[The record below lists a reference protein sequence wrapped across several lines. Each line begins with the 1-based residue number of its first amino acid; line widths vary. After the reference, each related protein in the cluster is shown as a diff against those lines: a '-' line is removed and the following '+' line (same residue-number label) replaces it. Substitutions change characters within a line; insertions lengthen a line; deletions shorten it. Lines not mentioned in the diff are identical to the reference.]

1 MLRFKLFGI
10 HIEVHLSHLLIAGI
24 LGHLVAQWGL
34 PQAGVAPQPPAASG
48 RELWL
53 ATAWWAFAIS
63 LAALTH
69 ELGHALMALHFGYR
83 PTVHLVGLG
92 GLTRAHPN
100 ETVPWHR
107 EATITVAGAMLGFTV
122 AAGAFLMAHLSRQTL
137 GDTAASTHFFHALSL
152 ACGAWAALNLIP
164 VPPLDGGKLAS
175 VLLVRAMGRRGFA
188 VAQCVAL
195 FFGVVVLA
203 FSAAKGEWVLLVFFG
218 LYVARVLVLLHGYF
232 TGELPRHTVHPYDVA
247 FAAAMA
253 HYQAG
258 RYGAARQ
265 DAEALLEADI
275 QPPLRSRLHA
285 LLGWVSL
292 KENQGRA
299 ALDHFAQVHGGEIP
313 CQALAAAFSLLGD
326 DPRALPLWEKAVAQ
340 HDNSTLRHE
349 WAGTLLRLGREREA
363 QAVPQVQLPL
373 AYVCAERVYEAR
385 GDFAHAGQMLEAR
398 CALEPLAD
406 TAYDAACHFARAGDE
421 VKTFELLEQALAL
434 GFHRGDLAASEPA
447 LSALRA
453 HQRFVSWLS
462 RVKQSPTT

>member
-34 PQAGVAPQPPAASG
+34 PQAGVPPEAPTASG
-48 RELWL
+48 RELWV
-53 ATAWWAFAIS
+53 ATALWAFAIS
-63 LAALTH
+63 IAALAH

-100 ETVPWHR
+100 ETVPWQR

-122 AAGAFLMAHLSRQTL
+122 AAVAFLAAYLLRQSL
-137 GDTAASTHFFHALSL
+137 GEAAAPTHFFRAVAL
-152 ACGAWAALNLIP
+152 ACGAWAVLNLMP
-164 VPPLDGGKLAS
+164 VPPLDGGKLVS
-175 VLLVRAMGRRGFA
+175 VLLVRAIGRRGFA
-188 VAQCVAL
+188 VAQFVAL

-203 FSAAKGEWVLLVFFG
+203 FSAAKGEWILLIFFG
-218 LYVARVLVLLHGYF
+218 LYVARVLVLLRGYF
-232 TGELPRHTVHPYDVA
+232 IGELPRHEVHPFDVA
-247 FAAAMA
+247 FAAATA

-265 DAEALLEADI
+265 DAEVLLEADI
-275 QPPLRSRLHA
+275 QPTLRSRLHA

-292 KENQGRA
+292 KENQGRP

-313 CQALAAAFSLLGD
+313 PHALAAAFSLVGD
-326 DPRALPLWEKAVAQ
+326 DTRALPLWEKAVER
-340 HDNSTLRHE
+340 HDDSTLRHE

-363 QAVPQVQLPL
+363 KGVPQVQLSL

-398 CALEPLAD
+398 CFIEPLAD

-421 VKTFELLEQALAL
+421 AKTFELLDRALAL

-447 LSALRA
+447 LSAWRA

-462 RVKQSPTT
+462 RVKQSPPT